1 MRGPGIILALNHE
14 NRGDDGLPDE
24 GYVRDFQAKAIG
36 WRCKQLKVRRYTPQ
50 QVRNTDREA
59 NSLPISL
66 FVFDEAPDDD
76 YGEPFECVGVRIARV
91 RGTRA
96 LVSRAVY
103 LLVLDVDVVDLES
116 RLGADD
122 DMNLQVLL
130 SFRKIKE
137 AGRQAGSW
145 MRGQLDA
152 AVPQGNHQ
160 TLRPFRS
167 VIQTIQR
174 IFGATSRREIRDW
187 NHVSGSRA
195 G

>member
-14 NRGDDGLPDE
+14 NRGQDGLPNE
-24 GYVRDFQAKAIG
+24 GYVRDFQAKATG
-36 WRCKQLKVRRYTPQ
+36 WRCKQLKVRRYTPH

-66 FVFDEAPDDD
+66 FVFDEAPGDD
-76 YGEPFECVGVRIARV
+76 YGDPFQCVGVRIARV
-91 RGTRA
+91 GGSGA

-130 SFRKIKE
+130 SFRKIKD

-145 MRGQLDA
+145 MRGQLD

-174 IFGATSRREIRDW
+174 IFGATSRRETRDW
-187 NHVSGSRA
+187 NHASGSRA

>member
-1 MRGPGIILALNHE
+1 MLGPGIILALNHE
-14 NRGDDGLPDE
+14 NRERDGLPRE
-24 GYVRDFQAKAIG
+24 GHVWHFQAKARG
-36 WRCKQLKVRRYTPQ
+36 WRCTQLKVRRYTPHP
-50 QVRNTDREA
+50 VRSTDRGA
-59 NSLPISL
+59 NSLPITLS
-66 FVFDEAPDDD
+66 VFDEAPDDD
-76 YGEPFECVGVRIARV
+76 YGEPFQCVGVRIARV

-167 VIQTIQR
+167 VIQTLQR
-174 IFGATSRREIRDW
+174 IFGWTSRRETRDW
-187 NHVSGSRA
+187 NHATGSRA